1 VPVSAEA
8 PASGGTIIDNSVKT
22 VNQNNQNQN
31 LGIST
36 RNDDA
41 TIFRTSDVAI

>member
-1 VPVSAEA
+1 MPVEGASAT
-8 PASGGTIIDNSVKT
+8 GGNAIIDNSVKT

-36 RNDDA
+36 RNDDV
-41 TIFRTSDVAI
+41 TLFRTSDMSA